1 MAWKGWKPNVNL
13 KHVKMKTI
21 ENEGML
27 FSDFGYYESEKS
39 KPSFAMAPSIKDYDK
54 KSGQFYRTNLMAS
67 LHGFGI
73 NLSNVSVEPTSAPGM
88 WIVGDV
94 KDTASDIKN
103 ASSYKFNSVIQT
115 LASQII

>member
-1 MAWKGWKPNVNL
+1 
-13 KHVKMKTI
+13 
-21 ENEGML
+21 
-27 FSDFGYYESEKS
+27 
-39 KPSFAMAPSIKDYDK
+39 
-54 KSGQFYRTNLMAS
+54 MAS

-103 ASSYKFNSVIQT
+103 ASSYKINSVIQT